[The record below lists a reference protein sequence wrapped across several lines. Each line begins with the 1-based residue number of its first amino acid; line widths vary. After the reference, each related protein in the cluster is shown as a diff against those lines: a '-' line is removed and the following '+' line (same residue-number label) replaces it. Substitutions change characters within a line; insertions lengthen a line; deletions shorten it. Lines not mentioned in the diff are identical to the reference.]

1 MTGSS
6 PASSNE
12 TTPRSV
18 IAVLDWNESSTSGHR
33 SSIAWNRCSLAL
45 LRGDGPEVL
54 LQRQIMAPGPSMMRK
69 RAAVECFL
77 RAVISAADPLRVA
90 ALVVIPPAGG
100 DLPDSL
106 RAPPAFPVP
115 ILVAP
120 AWRVLAEYWSRRFR
134 TFAVLDSR
142 GTGVFRVMH
151 RSGDTGPESLSPA
164 AGSLAALLDLDTASA
179 EGLQDVLLGLV
190 SGPDA
195 AGASDGRLSAVTS
208 RIAALLE
215 SAGRVVEISA
225 VVCTGRFFETRGD
238 DFFSALRNELGRRLG
253 QRPEILCGN
262 DRAMH
267 LAGAWDLARSAT
279 EQPGVSVAL
288 GRTSAELRITAPH
301 PIRYSTL
308 HPEGYVLDP
317 ESPAIAEAVGAR
329 PLLAAVDRQIA
340 RMYGADLRAYLD
352 RRTDCRGFV
361 LVDGCEKAKSWEQA
375 RRVCDQAIRAGL
387 PRDGAILAVGGGVT
401 LDVAG
406 FAAAIFRRGVRYV
419 RVPTSLIGLVDVGVG
434 VKQAINVGD
443 KKNIVGAFYP
453 PATNINDLTFLSTLP
468 KRHLACGLAE
478 IIKMAV
484 VLDADLFAT
493 LETHV
498 RELVEK
504 RFQGPGVGRQV
515 LLRAEYLMMRELQ
528 GNLFEADL
536 RRLPDFGHTFSPVLE
551 TASGYSLAHGE
562 AVAIDMILSTTIA
575 VNRGLCE
582 PETLDRLRSLLAAA
596 DLPLGHDVC
605 CADLVMDCLDSAR
618 AHRGGELNLV
628 VPLGLGTAGFIQ
640 EVDRH
645 EIEEALDAAPAV
657 AV

>member
-1 MTGSS
+1 
-6 PASSNE
+6 
-12 TTPRSV
+12 
-18 IAVLDWNESSTSGHR
+18 
-33 SSIAWNRCSLAL
+33 
-45 LRGDGPEVL
+45 
-54 LQRQIMAPGPSMMRK
+54 MRK
-69 RAAVECFL
+69 RAGVECFL
-77 RAVISAADPLRVA
+77 RAVISAADPHRVA
-90 ALVVIPPAGG
+90 AIVVIPPADG

-106 RAPPAFPVP
+106 RAPAFPVP

-120 AWRVLAEYWSRRFR
+120 AWRVLAQYWSRRFR
-134 TFAVLDSR
+134 LFALLDSR
-142 GTGVFRVMH
+142 GAGTLRVMH
-151 RSGDTGPESLSPA
+151 RSGDTGLESLSPA
-164 AGSLAALLDLDTASA
+164 AGSLAALLDLDAASV
-179 EGLQDVLLGLV
+179 EGSQDVLLGLV

-195 AGASDGRLSAVTS
+195 TGRLSAVS
-208 RIAALLE
+208 AGIAALLE
-215 SAGRVVEISA
+215 SAGRVVEIPA
-225 VVCTGRFFETRGD
+225 VACTGRFFETWGD
-238 DFFSALRNELGRRLG
+238 DFFDALRNELGKRLG
-253 QRPEILCGN
+253 RQPEIVCGN
-262 DRAMH
+262 GRAMH
-267 LAGAWDLARSAT
+267 LAGAWELARSVT
-279 EQPGVSVAL
+279 ERPGVSVAL
-288 GRTSAELRITAPH
+288 GRTSAELSITAPH

-329 PLLAAVDRQIA
+329 PLLAAVDRHID
-340 RMYGADLRAYLD
+340 RLYGADLRAYLD

-361 LVDGCEKAKSWEQA
+361 LVEGCEKAKSWEQA
-375 RRVCDQAIRAGL
+375 RLVCDQAIRAGL
-387 PRDGAILAVGGGVT
+387 PRDSVILAVGGGVT

-434 VKQAINVGD
+434 IKQAINVGD

-453 PATNINDLTFLSTLP
+453 PAANINDPTFLSTLP

-493 LETHV
+493 LEAHA
-498 RELVEK
+498 RDLVEE
-504 RFQGPGVGRQV
+504 RFQGPGAARRV

-582 PETLDRLRSLLAAA
+582 RETLDRLRSLLAAA

-640 EVDRH
+640 DVGRR